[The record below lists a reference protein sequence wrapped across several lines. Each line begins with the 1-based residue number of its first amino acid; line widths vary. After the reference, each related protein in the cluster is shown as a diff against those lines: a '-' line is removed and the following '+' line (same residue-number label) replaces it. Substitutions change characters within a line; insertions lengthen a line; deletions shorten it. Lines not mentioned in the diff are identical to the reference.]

1 MTEILTRE
9 QYRDAIAKPKRS
21 NKFGA
26 KKTVFDG
33 ITFDSQ
39 REAEV
44 YRDLKL
50 LERAGRLSGFER
62 QRRFELIVNGE
73 IVGTYRADFAFID
86 HDQDGKFR
94 VVDVKGVVTRDF
106 KRVQKIIKA
115 IYNID
120 VEVWK

>member
-1 MTEILTRE
+1 MTEIMTRE
-9 QYRDAIAKPKRS
+9 EYRAAIAKPKRG

-26 KKTVFDG
+26 KKTIFEG
-33 ITFDSQ
+33 ILFDSK

-50 LERAGRLSGFER
+50 LERSGRIAGFER
-62 QRRFELIVNGE
+62 QRKFELIVNGK
-73 IVGTYRADFAFID
+73 IIGTYRADFAFID
-86 HDQDGKFR
+86 HDHDGRFR

-115 IYNID
+115 IYNVD

>member
-1 MTEILTRE
+1 MTEIMTRE
-9 QYRDAIAKPKRS
+9 EYRAAVAKPKRG

-26 KKTVFDG
+26 KTTVFDG
-33 ITFDSQ
+33 IPFDSK

-50 LERAGRLSGFER
+50 LERSGRISGFER
-62 QRRFELIVNGE
+62 QRKFELIVNGK
-73 IVGTYRADFAFID
+73 IIGTYRADFAFID
-86 HDQDGKFR
+86 HDKDCRFR

>member
-1 MTEILTRE
+1 MTERMSAQ
-9 QYRDAIAKPKRS
+9 QYRDAVTKPKRG

-26 KKTVFDG
+26 KTTVFDG
-33 ITFDSQ
+33 ILFDSK

-50 LERAGRLSGFER
+50 LERAGRISGFER
-62 QRRFELIVNGE
+62 QRKFELIVNGE
-73 IVGTYRADFAFID
+73 IIGTYRADFAFID
-86 HDQDGKFR
+86 HDQDGRFR

-106 KRVQKIIKA
+106 RRVQKIIKA
-115 IYNID
+115 INNVD

>member
-1 MTEILTRE
+1 MTERMSAQ
-9 QYRDAIAKPKRS
+9 QYRAETAKPKRG
-21 NKFGA
+21 NKYGA
-26 KKTVFDG
+26 QKTMFDG
-33 ITFDSQ
+33 ILFDSK

-50 LERAGRLSGFER
+50 LERSGRISGFES
-62 QRRFELIVNGE
+62 QRKFELIVNGK
-73 IVGTYRADFAFID
+73 IIGTYRADFAFID
-86 HDQDGKFR
+86 HDQDGRFR

-106 KRVQKIIKA
+106 RRVQKIIKA

>member
-1 MTEILTRE
+1 MTEIMTRE
-9 QYRDAIAKPKRS
+9 EYRAAVAKPKRG

-26 KKTVFDG
+26 KKTMFEG
-33 ITFDSQ
+33 ILFDSK

-50 LERAGRLSGFER
+50 LERAGRISGFER
-62 QRRFELIVNGE
+62 QRKFELIVNGE

-86 HDQDGKFR
+86 HDQDGRFR

-106 KRVQKIIKA
+106 RRVQKIIKA

>member
-1 MTEILTRE
+1 MTEIMTRE
-9 QYRDAIAKPKRS
+9 EYRAAVAKRKRG

-26 KKTVFDG
+26 KKTMFEG
-33 ITFDSQ
+33 ILFDSK

-50 LERAGRLSGFER
+50 LERAGRISGFER
-62 QRRFELIVNGE
+62 QRKFELIVNDK
-73 IVGTYRADFAFID
+73 IIGTYRADFAFID
-86 HDQDGKFR
+86 HDQDGRLR

-106 KRVQKIIKA
+106 RRVQKIIKA
-115 IYNID
+115 AYNID

>member
-1 MTEILTRE
+1 MTEIMTRAE
-9 QYRDAIAKPKRS
+9 YRAAVAKPRRG

-26 KKTVFDG
+26 KKTMFEG
-33 ITFDSQ
+33 ILFDSK

-50 LERAGRLSGFER
+50 LERSGRISGFER
-62 QRRFELIVNGE
+62 QRKFELIVNGE
-73 IVGTYRADFAFID
+73 IVGIYRADFAFID
-86 HDQDGKFR
+86 HDQDGRFR
-94 VVDVKGVVTRDF
+94 VVDVKGVVTREF

>member
-1 MTEILTRE
+1 MTEIMTRE
-9 QYRDAIAKPKRS
+9 EYRSAVAKPKRG

-26 KKTVFDG
+26 KTTVFDG
-33 ITFDSQ
+33 ITFDSK

-50 LERAGRLSGFER
+50 LERSGRVSGFER
-62 QRRFELIVNGE
+62 QRKFDLIVNGK
-73 IVGTYRADFAFID
+73 IIGTYRADFAFID
-86 HDQDGKFR
+86 HDQDGRFR